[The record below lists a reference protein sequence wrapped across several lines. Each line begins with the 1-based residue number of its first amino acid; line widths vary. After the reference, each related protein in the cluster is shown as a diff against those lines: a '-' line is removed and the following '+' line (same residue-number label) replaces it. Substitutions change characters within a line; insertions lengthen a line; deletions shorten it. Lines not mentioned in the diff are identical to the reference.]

1 MRIKYMIL
9 PTIFL
14 AACGAGGE
22 STSSST
28 PAPKATPQ
36 AQTAPIVKTA
46 SALTPMERGAKLYK
60 RCRACHTLE
69 EGGKHKVGPNLWN
82 IYGAKAGAKEG
93 FNYSNVMAASE
104 IIWDDATLDAY
115 IKKPSEFMKGN
126 RMSFVGIKKAEDRE
140 ALLLYM
146 KAKTTAQ

>member
-9 PTIFL
+9 PMILLT
-14 AACGAGGE
+14 ACGGGEE

-28 PAPKATPQ
+28 PVSTPAPRAG
-36 AQTAPIVKTA
+36 TAPVVKTA
-46 SALTPMERGAKLYK
+46 SATTPMERGAKLYK
-60 RCRACHTLE
+60 RCRACHTLDQ
-69 EGGKHKVGPNLWN
+69 GGKHKVGPNLWD

-93 FNYSNVMAASE
+93 FNYSKVMAASE

-115 IKKPSEFMKGN
+115 IKKPSAFMKGN
-126 RMSFVGIKKAEDRE
+126 RMSFVGIKKAEDRA

-146 KAKTTAQ
+146 KAQTTPQ